1 MKSVSKRSRKSD
13 LKTEVSQQQAT
24 EPPSQKPHTQP
35 LSSSEDFHL
44 LIAERAYALYAERNF
59 QSGVALE
66 DWLKAEREVL
76 SQFQPV

>member
-1 MKSVSKRSRKSD
+1 MKSVSIRSRKSD
-13 LKTEVSQQQAT
+13 LKAEVSQQQPK

-35 LSSSEDFHL
+35 LSSSEHL
-44 LIAERAYALYAERNF
+44 HGLIAERAHALYAERNF

-76 SQFQPV
+76 SQFPPV